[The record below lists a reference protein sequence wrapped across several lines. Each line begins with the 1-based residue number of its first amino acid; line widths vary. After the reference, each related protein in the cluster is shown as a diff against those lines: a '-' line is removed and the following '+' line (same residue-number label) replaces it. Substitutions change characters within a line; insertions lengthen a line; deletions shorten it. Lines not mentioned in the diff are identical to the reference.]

1 MNDFDFL
8 KNKLEQDG
16 IQTPES
22 LSKENML
29 RRLQTADEIGELRD
43 LSEPVRL
50 PWYKNRRFVGY
61 AAALAACL
69 ALTLIAVPTVRRATG
84 HDSART
90 IPHNSAEY
98 EAAVENGEVQTFE
111 NEEELQKK
119 ISNINKPGLFDWF
132 SIGGKNE
139 TTEVAG
145 DDELASIDE
154 SDVPLAAPGESA
166 KSHSETYKQVED
178 VDEADIIKTDG
189 EFIYLVNGYNEV
201 EIYKAKEGK
210 TEKTA
215 TISRFEKNGSV
226 ENLYLSG
233 DRLVTIG
240 YVYDKDGE
248 RSVVTSYDISDHAKP
263 REIGHFEQ
271 SGYLVSSRMVNG
283 IVYIITN
290 EYADSEHYIPY
301 ILTDSGYEAMS
312 ATDVSAFPHPDQASY
327 VTVSSVRFKNSKKIE
342 SETKAVLGASGDIYC
357 NTKNLYIASTDYST
371 KSTATRIMKIG
382 LKDGKLS
389 FDAVG
394 KVRGTAYGQFAMDEK
409 DGFFRIATTAD
420 RNGHDVNNLYV
431 LDEKLEEV
439 GSVTGFARNEHI
451 EAVRFIGEKAY
462 IITYE
467 QIDPLFILDLA
478 DPTAPKIDGEVEITG
493 FSTMLVPI
501 SDKRLIGIGYGTEDN
516 VDGSNMSND
525 LKIALFD
532 ISDPSNPRVLD
543 SKQFANMNSEA
554 QYDHHALLENKEAG
568 YLAVPYDLDEDVTI
582 EDDVIIEDAE
592 IAESGD
598 GNTDAIELPKPETMG
613 GVLVFSAG
621 EKITVEKNYETEDG
635 VRRCIYIGDYIYAVQ
650 DSDEIVSFKM

>member
-16 IQTPES
+16 LQTPES

-29 RRLQTADEIGELRD
+29 RRLQTADEVSELRD
-43 LSEPVRL
+43 RSEPVRQ

-69 ALTLIAVPTVRRATG
+69 VLTLITVPTVRRATG
-84 HDSART
+84 HNGTRT
-90 IPHNSAEY
+90 IQHNTAEY
-98 EAAVENGEVQTFE
+98 DAAVENGEIQTFE
-111 NEEELQKK
+111 NEEELQKR
-119 ISNINKPGLFDWF
+119 ISDINKPGLSDWF
-132 SIGGKNE
+132 SIGGKND
-139 TTEVAG
+139 TTEIAG
-145 DDELASIDE
+145 DDGLASIDE

-189 EFIYLVNGYNEV
+189 KFIYLVNGYNEV
-201 EIYKAKEGK
+201 EIFKAKEGK

-215 TISRFEKNGSV
+215 TISRFDKNGSV
-226 ENLYLSG
+226 ENIYLSG
-233 DRLVTIG
+233 DRLITIG

-248 RSVVTSYDISDHAKP
+248 RSVVTSYDISDHADPK
-263 REIGHFEQ
+263 EIGHFEQ
-271 SGYLVSSRMVNG
+271 SGYLVSSRLVNG

-290 EYADSEHYIPY
+290 EYADSEHYIPH

-327 VTVSSVRFKNSKKIE
+327 VTVSSVNFKNSKKIE
-342 SETKAVLGASGDIYC
+342 SVTKAILGASGDIYC

-371 KSTATRIMKIG
+371 KSTATRLMKIA
-382 LKDGKLS
+382 LNDGELS
-389 FDAVG
+389 FTAVG
-394 KVRGTAYGQFAMDEK
+394 KVRGTVYGQFAMDEK
-409 DGFFRIATTAD
+409 DGYFRIATTSN
-420 RNGHDVNNLYV
+420 RNGDDVNNLYV
-431 LDEKLEEV
+431 LDEKLGEV
-439 GSVTGFARNEHI
+439 GSVTGFARDEHI
-451 EAVRFIGEKAY
+451 EAARFIGKKAY

-467 QIDPLFILDLA
+467 QTDPLFILDLS
-478 DPTAPKIDGEVEITG
+478 DPTDPKIDGEVEITG
-493 FSTMLVPI
+493 FSSMLVPI
-501 SDKRLIGIGYGTEDN
+501 SDKRLIGIGYGTDDS
-516 VDGSNMSND
+516 VDGGNMSND
-525 LKIALFD
+525 LKIVLFD
-532 ISDPSNPRVLD
+532 ISDPSNPTVLD
-543 SKQFANMNSEA
+543 SKQYKDLSSEA

-568 YLAVPYDLDEDVTI
+568 YLAIPYYLDEEVTI

-598 GNTDAIELPKPETMG
+598 GNSDAVMLPEPDTKG
-613 GVLVFSAG
+613 GVLVFSAD
-621 EKITVEKNYETEDG
+621 EKITVEKDCELEDG